1 MNKWQ
6 KFQKFV
12 FISFLIL
19 IILSVIFYQIFAEHI
34 DLSQVRQQLRDFGVW
49 APAVFIFLYTVG
61 TIFIP
66 STPFMVVAGILF
78 GFGYGLLYS
87 VIGGFLSSVLVF
99 IIARKLGKGW
109 VESIL
114 KNKHLK
120 YINKYNKRLENG
132 ATWDLIF
139 LRMTPIMPFNVLNV
153 LMGISKIKTQNYI
166 VGTLLGLAPSNVL
179 AVYAGA
185 FLIKIF

>member
-1 MNKWQ
+1 MNRWQ

-19 IILSVIFYQIFAEHI
+19 IILSVIFYQIFADQI

-66 STPFMVVAGILF
+66 STPFMIVSGILF
-78 GFGYGLLYS
+78 GFGYGLLYT
-87 VIGGFLSSVLVF
+87 VIGGFLSSILVF
-99 IIARKLGKGW
+99 AISRKLGKGW

-120 YINKYNKRLENG
+120 YIDRYNKRLGNG
-132 ATWDLIF
+132 AIFDLIL
-139 LRMTPIMPFNVLNV
+139 LRIVPIMPFNVLNI
-153 LMGISKIKTQNYI
+153 LMGISKIKTKNYI
-166 VGTLLGLAPSNVL
+166 AGTLLGLAPSNVL

-185 FLIKIF
+185 FLTKIF

>member
-1 MNKWQ
+1 MVLYLYEQ
-6 KFQKFV
+6 V
-12 FISFLIL
+12 AEISKIC
-19 IILSVIFYQIFAEHI
+19 FYQIFAEQI

-87 VIGGFLSSVLVF
+87 VIGGFLSSILVF

-139 LRMTPIMPFNVLNV
+139 LRMTPIMPFNKYFDGN
-153 LMGISKIKTQNYI
+153 IKNQNPKLHC
-166 VGTLLGLAPSNVL
+166 GHTLRSRP
-179 AVYAGA
+179 
-185 FLIKIF
+185 